1 MKHCKFL
8 EDIYDD
14 DKLIWQKDQDYL
26 VTSEYDKCYIFGEH
40 IKNDRGG
47 CYAIGKGEEGK
58 LFVVIDKSEED
69 HCMSCNHRYVCESQF
84 EYHCKNNDYVHYSQD
99 FRK

>member
-14 DKLIWQKDQDYL
+14 DKLIWQKDQNYL
-26 VTSEYDKCYIFGEH
+26 VTSENDECYIFGEH

-47 CYAIGKGEEGK
+47 CYAIGKDDEGK
-58 LFVVIDKSEED
+58 LFVVVEKE
-69 HCMSCNHRYVCESQF
+69 
-84 EYHCKNNDYVHYSQD
+84 
-99 FRK
+99 